1 VDPELQN
8 AVIRVEKMMKDMVE
22 NDIEPDLHSFMVRPP
37 GMSCRFLCLN
47 HRPVSVYRFPRRALM
62 LCRQLCM
69 GIQSGARFPARSAD
83 AVPATLHGHFT
94 QATYRNRPIACA
106 SHRTSGDLVP
116 CDNKSVCLCTVCR
129 VPYDYY

>member
-1 VDPELQN
+1 MDPELQN

-94 QATYRNRPIACA
+94 QVIYRNRPIDCVPVHYAVCA
-106 SHRTSGDLVP
+106 AIDCVPVLVHYAVWSLLRAP
-116 CDNKSVCLCTVCR
+116 
-129 VPYDYY
+129 